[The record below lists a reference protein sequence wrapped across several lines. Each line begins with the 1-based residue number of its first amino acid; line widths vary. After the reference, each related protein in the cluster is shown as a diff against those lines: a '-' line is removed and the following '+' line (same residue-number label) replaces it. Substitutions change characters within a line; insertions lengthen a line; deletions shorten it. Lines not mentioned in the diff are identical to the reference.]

1 MGESIM
7 AIKLEHVFHTYAK
20 HSPFQFEA
28 LRDVN
33 LTIDEGSFTAIIG
46 HTGSGKSTLIHHI
59 NALLLPTQGRLEVN
73 GISIETNQLPK
84 AVKKIRQYAGVVF
97 QFPEAQLFEE
107 TVEQDIMFGPINIG
121 KTKAEAKVLA
131 RTALIQV
138 GLDESFLSRSPFE
151 LSGGERRR
159 VAIAGILA
167 MQPQVLILDEPTA
180 GLDAEGAAKMMGLFS
195 NLHHQGMTIIFVTH
209 DMDLVLKH
217 ATDVIVMSEGQVVI
231 QTNPEDLF
239 YGEHPQLH
247 IEKPPLV
254 QLVQACLQQGIK
266 LSNQHYRTLDEL
278 VNDIK
283 RLT

>member
-1 MGESIM
+1 
-7 AIKLEHVFHTYAK
+7 
-20 HSPFQFEA
+20 
-28 LRDVN
+28 
-33 LTIDEGSFTAIIG
+33 
-46 HTGSGKSTLIHHI
+46 
-59 NALLLPTQGRLEVN
+59 
-73 GISIETNQLPK
+73 
-84 AVKKIRQYAGVVF
+84 VVF